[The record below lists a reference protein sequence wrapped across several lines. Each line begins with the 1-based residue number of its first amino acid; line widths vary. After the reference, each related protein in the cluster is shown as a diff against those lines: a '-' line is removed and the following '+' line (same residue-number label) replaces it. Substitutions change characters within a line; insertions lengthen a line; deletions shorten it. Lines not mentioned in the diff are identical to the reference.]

1 MPAAASIPEL
11 ILRAARDPA
20 LRGRVALATATQRVT
35 YRELESRIV
44 RIAAALRAEG
54 LARGERVGLLADRS
68 ADAAAGLLGIMT
80 AGGAA
85 CVLDT
90 RAAPADLAL
99 RTRSAGIVRLLVD
112 DAHTPLAL
120 KIKINKINTLSKI
133 SAVSAATL
141 AEPAAS
147 DDALLLFTSGSSG
160 KPKAVRL
167 SHGNL
172 LANAQGVIER
182 TGITP
187 DDRLLHA
194 MPLHHTNGIN
204 NQLIAPL
211 ACGATV
217 ILLER
222 FRAETFF
229 EEAAQHRPTYIT
241 GVPTMYARL
250 LEQAPP
256 TGALR
261 DLRFARC
268 GSAPLVA
275 DLHRKIENHLG
286 VALVVSYGL
295 SEATCTSA
303 MNPLAA
309 RKIGSVGPALAG
321 QDIAIFAPQGEQ
333 ALACGAEG
341 EICIAGPALMQGYVT
356 SGDGD
361 TGDGPQ
367 LRNGWL
373 RTGDLGRLDA
383 DGYLSISGRLKDI
396 IIRGGENLSPAA
408 IESALRRHAAVKSCC
423 VVGVPHTDLGEV
435 PAAFVVLH
443 TDQTATPDALK
454 GLVAEQL
461 SRTHVPQHIIFTDA
475 LPEIGIGKIDRRA
488 LKMRADG
495 L

>member
-1 MPAAASIPEL
+1 MPAAASVPEL

-20 LRGRVALATATQRVT
+20 LRGRVALATTTQRVT

-44 RIAAALRAEG
+44 RIAAALLADG
-54 LARGERVGLLADRS
+54 LARGERVALLADRS
-68 ADAAAGLLGIMT
+68 ADAAAGLLGIMA

-90 RAAPADLAL
+90 RAAAVDLAL
-99 RTRSAGIVRLLVD
+99 RARSAGIVRLLVD
-112 DAHTPLAL
+112 DAHTLLAS
-120 KIKINKINTLSKI
+120 KIKINKINTLSNL
-133 SAVSAATL
+133 SAASAATL
-141 AEPAAS
+141 AEPAVT

-160 KPKAVRL
+160 QPKAVLL

-229 EEAAQHRPTYIT
+229 AEAAQHRPTYIT

-250 LEQAPP
+250 LGQAPP
-256 TGALR
+256 AGALR

-268 GSAPLVA
+268 GSAPLA
-275 DLHRKIENHLG
+275 AELHRKIENHLG

-303 MNPLAA
+303 MNPPAA
-309 RKIGSVGPALAG
+309 RRIGSVGTALAG
-321 QDIAIFAPQGEQ
+321 QSIAIFAPQTEQ
-333 ALACGAEG
+333 ALARGAEG
-341 EICIAGPALMQGYVT
+341 EICIAGPALMKDYVT
-356 SGDGD
+356 AGNGD
-361 TGDGPQ
+361 DGPR

-408 IESALRRHAAVKSCC
+408 IEAALLMHPAVKYCC
-423 VVGVPHTDLGEV
+423 VVGAPHADLGEV

-443 TDQTATPDALK
+443 ADQAATQDGLK

-461 SRTHVPQHIIFTDA
+461 SRAHVPHHIIFMDA
-475 LPEIGIGKIDRRA
+475 LPEIGIGKIDRGT
-488 LKMRADG
+488 LKVKAGR

>member
-1 MPAAASIPEL
+1 MPAAASVPEL
-11 ILRAARDPA
+11 ILHTARDPA
-20 LRGRVALATATQRVT
+20 LHGRVALATATQRVT
-35 YRELESRIV
+35 YRELESRITC
-44 RIAAALRAEG
+44 IAAALQADR
-54 LARGERVGLLADRS
+54 LTRGERVGLLAGRS
-68 ADAAAGLLGIMT
+68 ADAAAGLLGIMA
-80 AGGAA
+80 AGGVA

-99 RTRSAGIVRLLVD
+99 RTRSAGIARLLID
-112 DAHTPLAL
+112 DAHALLAE
-120 KIKINKINTLSKI
+120 KINVNKINKLCKLQTASGTTVADL
-133 SAVSAATL
+133 AAT
-141 AEPAAS
+141 

-160 KPKAVRL
+160 KPKAVLL

-229 EEAAQHRPTYIT
+229 EETARHRPTYIT
-241 GVPTMYARL
+241 GVPTMFARL
-250 LEQAPP
+250 LEHAPP
-256 TGALR
+256 ADALR
-261 DLRFARC
+261 GLRFARC
-268 GSAPLVA
+268 GSAPLAA
-275 DLHRKIENHLG
+275 DVHRRIENHLG

-303 MNPLAA
+303 MNPPAA
-309 RKIGSVGPALAG
+309 RRIGSVGTALAG
-321 QDIAIFAPQGEQ
+321 QGIAIFAPQGEQ

-356 SGDGD
+356 AGDGD

-383 DGYLSISGRLKDI
+383 DGYLSINGRLKDI

-408 IESALRRHAAVKSCC
+408 IEAALRRHAAVKSCC

-443 TDQTATPDALK
+443 ADQTATQDGLK

-461 SRTHVPQHIIFTDA
+461 SRAHVPQHIIFMDA

-488 LKMRADG
+488 LKMQAGR